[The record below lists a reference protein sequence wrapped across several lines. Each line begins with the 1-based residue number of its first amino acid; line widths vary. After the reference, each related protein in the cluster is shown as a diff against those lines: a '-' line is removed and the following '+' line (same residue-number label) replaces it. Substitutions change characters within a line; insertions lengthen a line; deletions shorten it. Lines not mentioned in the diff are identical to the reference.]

1 MNIFKKKLGESKPK
15 ELNFEPIE
23 LFQTLFHKEGYAY
36 LRGIQEEVLNS
47 WHEIRGQRDVLC
59 KMNTGSGKTLVSL
72 LMLYSKMVEGVGTSL
87 YLCPDKQLL
96 EQTKI
101 QAQLYGIPVCEIE
114 DGNIFPND
122 FINSKS
128 ILLCTFQKLFNSRSI
143 FERDKIE
150 VGSIVLDDAHVCLD
164 IARTTTTIELPF
176 SHDLSVRLLK
186 LFQKDLKYQAP
197 GTFQRLVDGDPYAK
211 ILKVP
216 YWSWQSR
223 NEELINLFGEF
234 SEDSELLFKWG
245 LIADDLMS
253 YDCFVGPK
261 GFEIAPTYVPYNNV
275 RVFNEAKHRFILSA
289 TFEDQIDLI
298 KDLGISMESI
308 KTALIPKDRKDVG
321 QRLILAPQRFD
332 PRITDEQILQ
342 MVKNYTSHGIN
353 VMVLV
358 PSWERAIKW
367 QEIGALIIKKTNIND
382 TIESLKTTIAGFYV
396 LVNRYDGVD
405 LSGDMCRVL
414 VIDGYPSFT
423 SYEQLYKELRLES
436 VKASLKAQIIEQGL
450 GRAVRS
456 GSDFC
461 TVYLMGKDL
470 LQFIGNKSNLKYF
483 TPVTRKQLKLGL
495 SLLDGESKDDSLK
508 TITDTA
514 NLCLIQDN
522 NWREYHS
529 EMLSEALEDKT
540 GNRIIKN
547 LEIADIEANSMIKFR
562 ARDYS
567 GASDKILK
575 DLVRSAELTLSL
587 KQKGWYYEM
596 AARYLFLSNAP
607 KSNDLQIKA
616 AMTTSHM
623 LQSTNGHSYTKIL
636 AGEEQASEVLKFV
649 KRFDTS
655 QDFKIY
661 FEELLDNLQF
671 SPDISHTKFEN
682 SLAEVGRLIGFHAQ
696 EPEEEFGNGPDVLW
710 GMTDNHFLILEAK
723 SRAIHG
729 EITRDNI
736 GQLLQSGEWFKK
748 LYGDVIKSTLV
759 TLQPPN
765 IKGWNVNISKNTRVI
780 DEDSLILLKQNLRRF
795 VDGIINY
802 GCFSAT
808 NKEIGNL
815 LSTHNLTPL
824 GFRTRYLKNILIK
837 KGQIK

>member
-1 MNIFKKKLGESKPK
+1 MNIFKKRLGESKPK
-15 ELNFEPIE
+15 VLNFEPIE

-47 WHEIRGQRDVLC
+47 WHEIRDQRDVLC

-72 LMLYSKMVEGVGTSL
+72 LMLYSKMVEGVGSSL

-101 QAQLYGIPVCEIE
+101 QAELYGIPVCEIE
-114 DGNIFPND
+114 EGNSIPND
-122 FINSKS
+122 FINSKG
-128 ILLCTFQKLFNSRSI
+128 ILLCTFQRLFNSRSI
-143 FERDKIE
+143 FERDNIE

-164 IARTTTTIELPF
+164 IARTATTIELPF
-176 SHDLSVRLLK
+176 TRELSVRLLK
-186 LFQKDLKYQAP
+186 LFHEDLKHQAP
-197 GTFQRLVDGDPYAK
+197 GTFRRLIDGDPYAK

-216 YWSWQSR
+216 YWSWLSR

-234 SEDSELLFKWG
+234 SEDNELLFKWG

-253 YDCFVGPK
+253 YDCYVGPK
-261 GFEIAPTYVPYNNV
+261 GIEIAPTYVPYNNV

-342 MVKNYTSHGIN
+342 MVKNYTNVGTN

-358 PSWERAIKW
+358 PSWERAVKW

-382 TIESLKTTIAGFYV
+382 TIESLKTTIGGFYV

-529 EMLSEALEDKT
+529 EMLSEVLEDKT
-540 GNRIIKN
+540 GNRIINN
-547 LEIADIEANSMIKFR
+547 LEIADIEANSMMKFR

-575 DLVRSAELTLSL
+575 DLVRSTELTLTL

-596 AARYLFLSNAP
+596 AARYLFLGNAP

-623 LQSTNGHSYTKIL
+623 LQSTNGHNYTKII

-649 KRFDTS
+649 KKFDTS

-661 FEELLDNLQF
+661 FEELLDDLQF
-671 SPDISHTKFEN
+671 SPDIPHTKFEN

-723 SRAIHG
+723 SRAIHD

-780 DEDSLILLKQNLRRF
+780 DEDSLILLKENLRRF

-815 LSTHNLTPL
+815 LSTHNLTPQS
-824 GFRTRYLKNILIK
+824 FRTRYLKNILIK